1 MRSASLDA
9 VAGVV
14 LAAGRSVRMGRPKA
28 FLPLGA
34 GETFLSR
41 VLFTLDAAGAAPLI
55 VVGTAE
61 WPADPAG
68 VSPHGARLV
77 FNPAPDRG
85 QVSSLQ
91 CGLAAVPPAISAVL
105 FTLVDVPLVTVV
117 TVRTLIDVMRG
128 TDADVVRPERSGRHG
143 HPVLVARTVVE
154 DLLAADVSE
163 TARAVLGRYAGS
175 TVDVSVQDEGAFLDI
190 DTPEQYERLART
202 LREAPGLGPG

>member
-28 FLPLGA
+28 LLPLGA

-41 VLFTLDAAGAAPLI
+41 VLFTLDSAGAAPLI

-68 VSPHGARLV
+68 VSRARLV

-91 CGLAAVPPAISAVL
+91 CGLAAVPPAIRAVL
-105 FTLVDVPLVTVV
+105 FTLVDVPLVSVD

-143 HPVLVARTVVE
+143 HPVLVSRTVVE

-190 DTPEQYERLART
+190 DTPEEYERLAGT